1 MAQWELIQ
9 RDIRDTLGEGT
20 LWSARDNA
28 VYWTDI
34 VAPAVNR
41 LSLAD
46 GSILR
51 WAMPEPIG
59 WIVERQG
66 GDFIAGLQSG
76 FSRLSLD
83 PLAIELIGDP
93 EPHLPG
99 NRMNDGKAD
108 AEGRIWC
115 GTMDMAE
122 QAESGA
128 FYRLDPDGRWLQMDS
143 GYKVP
148 NGPAFSPCGLW
159 LYHTDSARRSVY
171 RFARTEGGG
180 LADRE
185 LFIRFSEEDGYPDGM
200 TVDADGHL
208 WIAHWDGA
216 RISRFTPEGKL
227 DRAIPLPARQVTN
240 ICFAGANLDRMFVS
254 SAAVGLPESEY
265 DGGLFEVDAGVK
277 GLPTPLFAG

>member
-1 MAQWELIQ
+1 MAQWQLIK
-9 RDIRDTLGEGT
+9 RDLRDKLGEGT

-34 VAPAVNR
+34 IAPALNR

-46 GSILR
+46 GSIDR
-51 WAMPEPIG
+51 WTMPEPIG
-59 WIVERQG
+59 WVAERQAG
-66 GDFIAGLQSG
+66 GFITGLQSG
-76 FSRLSLD
+76 FARLTLD
-83 PLAIELIGDP
+83 PLAIEPFGDP
-93 EPHLPG
+93 EQHLPG

-122 QAESGA
+122 QEDSGA
-128 FYRLDPDGRWLQMDS
+128 FYRLDPDGRWIQMDS
-143 GYKVP
+143 GYRVP
-148 NGPAFSPCGLW
+148 NGPAFSPCGNW
-159 LYHTDSARRSVY
+159 LYHTDSARQTVF

-180 LADRE
+180 LSHRE
-185 LFIRFSEEDGYPDGM
+185 VFIQFGDADGYPDGM

-208 WIAHWDGA
+208 WIAHWGGS
-216 RISRFTPEGKL
+216 RVSRFTPEGKL
-227 DRAIPLPARQVTN
+227 DRAIPLPAQQVTN
-240 ICFAGANLDRMFVS
+240 ICFAGAGLNRMFVS
-254 SAAVGLPESEY
+254 SAAVGLPDNEY

>member
-1 MAQWELIQ
+1 MAQWQLIK
-9 RDIRDTLGEGT
+9 RDLRDKLGEGT

-34 VAPAVNR
+34 VAPALNR

-46 GSILR
+46 GSIDR

-59 WIVERQG
+59 WVAERQAG
-66 GDFIAGLQSG
+66 GFITGLQSG
-76 FSRLSLD
+76 FARLTLD
-83 PLAIELIGDP
+83 PLAIEPFGDP
-93 EPHLPG
+93 EQHLPG

-122 QAESGA
+122 QEDSGA
-128 FYRLDPDGRWLQMDS
+128 FYRLDPDGRWIQMDR
-143 GYKVP
+143 GYRVP
-148 NGPAFSPCGLW
+148 NGPAFSPCGNW
-159 LYHTDSARRSVY
+159 LYHTDSARQTVF

-180 LADRE
+180 LSHRE
-185 LFIRFSEEDGYPDGM
+185 VFIQFGDADGYPDGM

-208 WIAHWDGA
+208 WIAHWGGS
-216 RISRFTPEGKL
+216 RVSRFTPEGKL
-227 DRAIPLPARQVTN
+227 DRAIPLPAQQVTN
-240 ICFAGANLDRMFVS
+240 ICFAGAGLNRMFVS
-254 SAAVGLPESEY
+254 SAAVGLPDSEY

>member
-1 MAQWELIQ
+1 MAQWQLIK
-9 RDIRDTLGEGT
+9 RDLRDKLGEGT

-34 VAPAVNR
+34 IAPALNR

-46 GSILR
+46 GSIDR

-59 WIVERQG
+59 WVAERQAG
-66 GDFIAGLQSG
+66 GFITGLQSG
-76 FSRLSLD
+76 FARLTLD
-83 PLAIELIGDP
+83 PLAIEPFGDP
-93 EPHLPG
+93 EQHLPG

-108 AEGRIWC
+108 ADGRIWC

-122 QAESGA
+122 QEDSGA
-128 FYRLDPDGRWLQMDS
+128 FYRLDPDGRWIQMDR
-143 GYKVP
+143 GYRVP
-148 NGPAFSPCGLW
+148 NGPAFSPCGNW
-159 LYHTDSARRSVY
+159 LYHTDSARQTVF

-180 LADRE
+180 LSHRE
-185 LFIRFSEEDGYPDGM
+185 VFIQFGDADGYPDGM

-208 WIAHWDGA
+208 WIAHWGGS
-216 RISRFTPEGKL
+216 RVSRFTPEGKL
-227 DRAIPLPARQVTN
+227 DRAIPLPAQQVTN
-240 ICFAGANLDRMFVS
+240 ICFAGAGLNRMFVS
-254 SAAVGLPESEY
+254 SAAVGLPDSEY

>member
-1 MAQWELIQ
+1 MAQWQLIK
-9 RDIRDTLGEGT
+9 RDLRDKLGEGT

-34 VAPAVNR
+34 IAPALNR

-46 GSILR
+46 GSIDR

-59 WIVERQG
+59 WVAERQAG
-66 GDFIAGLQSG
+66 GFITGLQSG
-76 FSRLSLD
+76 FARLTLD
-83 PLAIELIGDP
+83 PLAIEPFGDP
-93 EPHLPG
+93 EQHLPG

-122 QAESGA
+122 QEDSGA
-128 FYRLDPDGRWLQMDS
+128 FYRLDPDGRWIQMDS
-143 GYKVP
+143 GYRVP
-148 NGPAFSPCGLW
+148 NGPAFSPCGNW
-159 LYHTDSARRSVY
+159 LYHTDSARQTVY
-171 RFARTEGGG
+171 RFSRTEGGG
-180 LADRE
+180 LAARE
-185 LFIRFSEEDGYPDGM
+185 VFIQFGDADGYPDGM

-208 WIAHWDGA
+208 WIAHWGGS
-216 RISRFTPEGKL
+216 RVSRFTPEGKL
-227 DRAIPLPARQVTN
+227 DRAIPLPAQQVTN
-240 ICFAGANLDRMFVS
+240 ICFAGAGLNRMFVS
-254 SAAVGLPESEY
+254 SAAVGLPDSEY